1 MIRWAR
7 AVLVIAL
14 TASATSGCNAV
25 ERSPSQKV
33 VVAAGSHMQRPFQKI
48 GEQFK
53 AANPGVIVDFHFGF
67 SPAFFSTV
75 MLTDRR
81 VDVLAMGDPAAMKQ
95 AEQAGL
101 FDGTPVVYASTMLT
115 IAVAQGNPKN
125 ITSLRDLTRPD
136 LKVAV
141 CAKELEAPNKHSLM
155 RNLPCGAA
163 LEKVEQAA
171 GVQLPNAITLSRSPG
186 VLEKV
191 LDGDV
196 DAGVVYASDAAASAV
211 TAVPIPEAVDAVIN
225 YSIAVLKGSRNLD
238 VAHDFVDTVT
248 GSGRAIFKE
257 DGFDIPG

>member
-1 MIRWAR
+1 
-7 AVLVIAL
+7 
-14 TASATSGCNAV
+14 
-25 ERSPSQKV
+25 
-33 VVAAGSHMQRPFQKI
+33 MQRPFQKI

-53 AANPGVIVDFHFGF
+53 AANPGVIVDFNFGF